1 VAVQIKNMEIDN
13 TFIGR
18 KVIIEYMDDET
29 EVPEGT
35 IGLITMVKNGVIH
48 VKWEN
53 GSTLGIL
60 PKKDKFRLL

>member
-1 VAVQIKNMEIDN
+1 MAVQIKNMEIDN

-18 KVIIEYMDDET
+18 KVIIDFMDDET

-35 IGLITMVKNGVIH
+35 IGLITMVEDGMIH
-48 VKWEN
+48 VNWEN

-60 PKKDKFRLL
+60 PEKDKFRLL